1 MFRYMYICQFYET
14 DIATCFV
21 CNMPTALNSTHC
33 RITAELKVRL
43 LE

>member
-1 MFRYMYICQFYET
+1 MHICKFYES

-21 CNMPTALNSTHC
+21 CNMLTALNSTHC
-33 RITAELKVRL
+33 RITAELRVCL